1 MKMKKIVV
9 MIMAVVM
16 MVSMCACAATTSVTS
31 EVVEA
36 VVTDVTSTN
45 LRVEYGGVHAI
56 IRDNDLYEQYHNNLG
71 AIIRMVLIT
80 RTYESGTIEQTLVFN
95 ENVHNGGGLK

>member
-1 MKMKKIVV
+1 MKK
-9 MIMAVVM
+9 MIIFIMIAAM
-16 MVSMCACAATTSVTS
+16 MLALCACATTTNVTS

-36 VVTDVTSTN
+36 VVTQATSTS

-56 IRDNDLYEQYHNNLG
+56 IRDTDLYEQYHNNLG

-80 RTYESGTIEQTLVFN
+80 RTFENGVIEQTLVFN
-95 ENVHNGGGLK
+95 ENVYNGGGLK

>member
-1 MKMKKIVV
+1 MKKMIVFI
-9 MIMAVVM
+9 MIAAM
-16 MVSMCACAATTSVTS
+16 MLALCACAATTNVTS

-36 VVTDVTSTN
+36 VVTQATSTS

-56 IRDNDLYEQYHNNLG
+56 IRDTDLYEQYHNNLG

-80 RTYESGTIEQTLVFN
+80 RTFENGVIEQTLVFN
-95 ENVHNGGGLK
+95 ENVYNGGGLK

>member
-1 MKMKKIVV
+1 MKKMIVFI
-9 MIMAVVM
+9 MIAAM
-16 MVSMCACAATTSVTS
+16 MLALCACAATTSVTS

-71 AIIRMVLIT
+71 AIIHMVLIT

>member
-1 MKMKKIVV
+1 MKKMIVFI
-9 MIMAVVM
+9 MIAAM
-16 MVSMCACAATTSVTS
+16 MLALCACTATTNVTS

-36 VVTDVTSTN
+36 VVTQATSTS

-56 IRDNDLYEQYHNNLG
+56 IRDTDLYEQYHNNLG

-80 RTYESGTIEQTLVFN
+80 RTFENGVIEQTLVFN
-95 ENVHNGGGLK
+95 ETVHSGGGLK

>member
-1 MKMKKIVV
+1 MKKIVV
-9 MIMAVVM
+9 MIMVVVM
-16 MVSMCACAATTSVTS
+16 MMLMCACATTTSVTS

-36 VVTDVTSTN
+36 VVTNASSTT
-45 LRVEYGGVHAI
+45 LRVEYGGVHAV
-56 IRDNDLYEQYHNNLG
+56 IRDGDLYKQYHNNLG

-80 RTYESGTIEQTLVFN
+80 RTYESGTVEQTLVFN

>member
-1 MKMKKIVV
+1 MKKMIVFI
-9 MIMAVVM
+9 MIAAM
-16 MVSMCACAATTSVTS
+16 MLALCACTATTNVTS

-36 VVTDVTSTN
+36 VVTQATSTS

-56 IRDNDLYEQYHNNLG
+56 IRDTDLYEQYHNNLG

-80 RTYESGTIEQTLVFN
+80 RTFENGVIEQTLVFN

>member
-1 MKMKKIVV
+1 MKKMIVFI
-9 MIMAVVM
+9 MIAATMLAL
-16 MVSMCACAATTSVTS
+16 CACATTTSVTS

-36 VVTDVTSTN
+36 VVTQATSTS

-56 IRDNDLYEQYHNNLG
+56 IRDTDLYEQYHNNLG

-80 RTYESGTIEQTLVFN
+80 RTFENGVIEQTLVFN
-95 ENVHNGGGLK
+95 ENVHSGGGLK

>member
-1 MKMKKIVV
+1 MKKMIVFI
-9 MIMAVVM
+9 MIAAMILAL
-16 MVSMCACAATTSVTS
+16 CACATTTNVTS

-36 VVTDVTSTN
+36 VITQATSTS

-56 IRDNDLYEQYHNNLG
+56 IRDTDLYEQYHNNLG

-80 RTYESGTIEQTLVFN
+80 RTFENGVIEQTLVFN
-95 ENVHNGGGLK
+95 ENVYNGGGLK

>member
-1 MKMKKIVV
+1 MKKIVV

-36 VVTDVTSTN
+36 VVTDASSTT
-45 LRVEYGGVHAI
+45 LRIEYGGVYTTI
-56 IRDNDLYEQYHNNLG
+56 KDTDIYDQYHNNLG

-80 RTYESGTIEQTLVFN
+80 RTYESGVTEQSLVFN
-95 ENVHNGGGLK
+95 EKVHNGGGLK

>member
-1 MKMKKIVV
+1 MKKMIVFI
-9 MIMAVVM
+9 MIAAIMLAL
-16 MVSMCACAATTSVTS
+16 CACATTTNVTS

-36 VVTDVTSTN
+36 VVTQATSTS

-56 IRDNDLYEQYHNNLG
+56 IRDTDLYEQYHNNLG

-80 RTYESGTIEQTLVFN
+80 RTFENGVIEQTLVFN
-95 ENVHNGGGLK
+95 ENVHSGGGLK

>member
-1 MKMKKIVV
+1 MKKMIVFI
-9 MIMAVVM
+9 MIAAM
-16 MVSMCACAATTSVTS
+16 MLALCACTATTNVTS

-36 VVTDVTSTN
+36 VVTQATSTS

-56 IRDNDLYEQYHNNLG
+56 IRDTDLYEQYHNNLG

-80 RTYESGTIEQTLVFN
+80 RTFENGVIEQTLVFN
-95 ENVHNGGGLK
+95 ENVYNGGGLK

>member
-1 MKMKKIVV
+1 MKKMIVFI
-9 MIMAVVM
+9 MIAAM
-16 MVSMCACAATTSVTS
+16 MLALCACATTTNITS

-36 VVTDVTSTN
+36 VVTDASSTT

-56 IRDNDLYEQYHNNLG
+56 IRDTDIYEQYHNNLG

-80 RTYESGTIEQTLVFN
+80 RTFENGVIEQTLVFN
-95 ENVHNGGGLK
+95 ENVYNGGGLK

>member
-1 MKMKKIVV
+1 MKKMIVFI
-9 MIMAVVM
+9 MIAATMLAL
-16 MVSMCACAATTSVTS
+16 CACTATTSVTS

-36 VVTDVTSTN
+36 VVTQATSTS

-56 IRDNDLYEQYHNNLG
+56 IRDTDLYEQYHNNLG

-80 RTYESGTIEQTLVFN
+80 RTFENGVIEQTLVFN
-95 ENVHNGGGLK
+95 ENVHSGGGLK

>member
-1 MKMKKIVV
+1 MKKIIVFI
-9 MIMAVVM
+9 MIAAM
-16 MVSMCACAATTSVTS
+16 MLALCACTTTTNVTS

-36 VVTDVTSTN
+36 VVTQATSTS

-56 IRDNDLYEQYHNNLG
+56 IRDTDLYEQYHNNLG

-80 RTYESGTIEQTLVFN
+80 RTFENGVIEQTLVFN
-95 ENVHNGGGLK
+95 ENVYNGGGLK

>member
-1 MKMKKIVV
+1 MKKIIVFI
-9 MIMAVVM
+9 MIAAM
-16 MVSMCACAATTSVTS
+16 MLALCACATTTNVTS

-36 VVTDVTSTN
+36 VVTQATSTS

-56 IRDNDLYEQYHNNLG
+56 IRDTDLYEQYHNNLG

-80 RTYESGTIEQTLVFN
+80 RTFENGVIEQTLVFN
-95 ENVHNGGGLK
+95 ESVHSGGGLK